1 LRLHHLIDKQ
11 WKRTIATALAA
22 VMLLPFLYS
31 GQDTLTLLEKAQKR
45 GSLTILTRN
54 GASSY
59 FIGPEGG
66 TGPEYDLAAAFAE
79 YLGLDLEVEVADEFG
94 DLGRML
100 SSRQGELIAANRRQ
114 PDAHSGA

>member
-1 LRLHHLIDKQ
+1 MV
-11 WKRTIATALAA
+11 T
-22 VMLLPFLYS
+22 LLPFLYS

-66 TGPEYDLAAAFAE
+66 TG
-79 YLGLDLEVEVADEFG
+79 LGGEVVVTVVARCEA
-94 DLGRML
+94 
-100 SSRQGELIAANRRQ
+100 QGWHVPVL
-114 PDAHSGA
+114 